1 MLAEEMGGGSGPS
14 EWDRWGVAALPLPAP
29 GALPGIAAQ
38 AGAAA
43 GMSPPKRIL
52 TSGAAG
58 GQRPPWPHTHS
69 GAARAP
75 QLSTSPCH
83 TSPVS
88 SVPGETEAQHYRG
101 AALPLPT

>member
-1 MLAEEMGGGSGPS
+1 MLVEEMGGGSGPS
-14 EWDRWGVAALPLPAP
+14 EWDRWGVAVLPLPS
-29 GALPGIAAQ
+29 GLQGIAAQ

-43 GMSPPKRIL
+43 GMSPPKPIL

-58 GQRPPWPHTHS
+58 GERPPWPHTRR

-75 QLSTSPCH
+75 QLSTSPHH